1 MVKKFQK
8 NLKLKMYNI
17 FNINLFFIAFILINI
32 LYFIK
37 KIIKNNIFMYSI
49 INNFILNIILNKN
62 NN

>member
-8 NLKLKMYNI
+8 NLKLKTCNI
-17 FNINLFFIAFILINI
+17 FNINLFLIVLILINI